1 MARGRKLLPCVLEKS
16 KPSSLVPDSTPA
28 SAACAWA
35 LGGVAPLENRLDDG
49 EEVVMRC
56 GRPGRHGVL
65 TLPTRLAGFALAF
78 ILAFTDMASLSVAHR
93 RCVGGLLLGG

>member
-1 MARGRKLLPCVLEKS
+1 M
-16 KPSSLVPDSTPA
+16 
-28 SAACAWA
+28 
-35 LGGVAPLENRLDDG
+35 DDG
-49 EEVVMRC
+49 EEVGKRR